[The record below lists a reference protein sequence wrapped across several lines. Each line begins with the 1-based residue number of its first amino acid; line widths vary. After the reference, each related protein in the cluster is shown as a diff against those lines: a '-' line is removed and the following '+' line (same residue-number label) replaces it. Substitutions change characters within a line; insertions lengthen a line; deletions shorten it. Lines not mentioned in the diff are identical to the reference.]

1 MNRKGRIGDI
11 LLDYVIH
18 LILLL
23 MFSVAMFFFIGGQQ
37 DGGDIWAQFYSE
49 EIVKVVDASKP
60 GDEVVLDVHKA
71 TEIAKGDIDEL
82 GKIFEFDNSLNRAC
96 VKLRK
101 GRTACFSYFSDVDV
115 VDCGLRLGIVGAG
128 VNTLEFKIVE
138 DRGTNFTEPCERR
151 V

>member
-1 MNRKGRIGDI
+1 MNRKGIIGGI
-11 LLDYVIH
+11 SLSYVIYI
-18 LILLL
+18 ILLL
-23 MFSVAMFFFIGGQQ
+23 MFVVPMVFFIRGQQ

-49 EIVKVVDASKP
+49 EIIKVVDAAKP

-71 TEIAKGDIDEL
+71 SKIAKGDIDEL
-82 GKIFEFDNSLNRAC
+82 GKIFEFDNILNRVC

-101 GRTACFSYFSDVDV
+101 GRTACFSYFTDVDV
-115 VDCGLRLGIVGAG
+115 VDCKLRLGIVGAG

-138 DRGTNFTEPCERR
+138 DRGTDFTEPCER